1 MKRRAFGVV
10 AALCCMPALA
20 AGVLKLSRT
29 ELTLEPGKPPGELYV
44 ENVGDTPLYLSVEQ
58 TLLTNPGQTPEH
70 LVPVSA
76 VSRPGLLVL
85 PNRLT
90 VAPGQKYRIGLRT
103 FDTPPGTPADTQVWR
118 VTFRPKE
125 RIVVDTV
132 QGDGAHAPLF
142 VSVGYGVLI
151 YQLKHARA
159 E

>member
-1 MKRRAFGVV
+1 MKRRAAGIV
-10 AALCCMPALA
+10 AALGCMPALA
-20 AGVLKLSRT
+20 AGVLKLSST
-29 ELTLEPGKPPGELYV
+29 ELTLEPGKPPGALYV
-44 ENVGDTPLYLSVEQ
+44 ENVGDTPLYLDVEQ
-58 TLLTNPGQTPEH
+58 ALLTNPGQTPEH

-85 PNRLT
+85 PGRLT
-90 VAPGQKYRIGLRT
+90 VAPGQKYRMGLRT
-103 FDTPPGTPADTQVWR
+103 FDTPPDSPAETQVWR

-125 RIVVDTV
+125 RIVVDAV

-151 YQLKHARA
+151 YQYKHARA

>member
-1 MKRRAFGVV
+1 
-10 AALCCMPALA
+10 MPALA

-58 TLLTNPGQTPEH
+58 ALLTNPGRAPEH

-76 VSRPGLLVL
+76 VGRPGLLVL
-85 PNRLT
+85 PSRLT

-103 FDTPPGTPADTQVWR
+103 FDTPPDTQVWR

-125 RIVVDTV
+125 RIVVDSV
-132 QGDGAHAPLF
+132 QADGAHAPLF

-151 YQLKHARA
+151 YQLKQARV